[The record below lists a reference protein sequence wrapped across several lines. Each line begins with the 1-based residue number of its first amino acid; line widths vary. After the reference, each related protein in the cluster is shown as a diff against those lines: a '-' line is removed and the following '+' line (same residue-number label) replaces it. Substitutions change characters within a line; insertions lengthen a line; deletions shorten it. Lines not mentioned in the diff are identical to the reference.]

1 MAVCDGERH
10 TCDSRSARLA
20 GAAQRRNMLSKKL
33 LQRRN
38 RPVSYRKAVLSQWR
52 DSGALN
58 IVPTIRGLKGAQ
70 AFFIFM
76 QKLGKMS

>member
-1 MAVCDGERH
+1 
-10 TCDSRSARLA
+10 
-20 GAAQRRNMLSKKL
+20 MLSKKL

-38 RPVSYRKAVLSQWR
+38 RPVSYCKTVLSQWR

-58 IVPTIRGLKGAQ
+58 IVPTIRGLTGAQ

-76 QKLGKMS
+76 QKLGKMN